1 MFKTLKSKIAAG
13 SAVIVASVG
22 SAHAEVPTAA
32 TDAITAIGADGE
44 AMVNAAWPILATL
57 TGAFIVMKIFK
68 KAANRAA

>member
-1 MFKTLKSKIAAG
+1 MLKTLKGKIATG
-13 SAVIVASVG
+13 VAVIG
-22 SAHAEVPTAA
+22 SSIGAAHAELPTEA

-44 AMVNAAWPILATL
+44 AMVAAAWPILATL